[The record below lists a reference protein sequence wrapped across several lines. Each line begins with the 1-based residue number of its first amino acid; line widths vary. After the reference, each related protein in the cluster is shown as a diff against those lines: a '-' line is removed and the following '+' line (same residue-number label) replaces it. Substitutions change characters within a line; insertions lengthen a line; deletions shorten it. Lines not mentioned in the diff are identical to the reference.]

1 MSEPVSLFPSVMT
14 VADLAGFLACDVG
27 VVVAVFDSHSRPGL
41 DAGSLVSQADAIR
54 VADILAGR

>member
-14 VADLAGFLACDVG
+14 VAELAGFLACDVG

-41 DAGSLVSQADAIR
+41 SAESLVSQADAIR
-54 VADILAGR
+54 VADVLAGR